1 MASRDELYDRFQDNL
16 DRVRGLVESYD
27 SSGRRGSGRRSV
39 KETDLLR
46 AAVVFLHATLED
58 LLRGLCEWKMPSANP
73 EAFSDI
79 PLAGTRGK
87 TRFGLAELAVFRGR
101 TVDEIITESVNE
113 FLEKET
119 YNHPGDI
126 KAVLAMIGIDP
137 TIVNK
142 YARTLAAMMSRRHW
156 IAHRADRRRIR
167 RPGDHAVMSLSSYL
181 VSHWITT
188 VDKFGDD
195 LRSAV

>member
-27 SSGRRGSGRRSV
+27 S
-39 KETDLLR
+39 K
-46 AAVVFLHATLED
+46 
-58 LLRGLCEWKMPSANP
+58 
-73 EAFSDI
+73 
-79 PLAGTRGK
+79 
-87 TRFGLAELAVFRGR
+87 
-101 TVDEIITESVNE
+101 
-113 FLEKET
+113 
-119 YNHPGDI
+119 
-126 KAVLAMIGIDP
+126 
-137 TIVNK
+137 
-142 YARTLAAMMSRRHW
+142 
-156 IAHRADRRRIR
+156 RIR

>member
-1 MASRDELYDRFQDNL
+1 MAIQDEIHDRFHDNL
-16 DRVRGLVESYD
+16 ERVRGLVESYE

-73 EAFSDI
+73 DAFSDI
-79 PLAGTRGK
+79 PLVGTRGK
-87 TRFGLAELAVFRGR
+87 TRFGLTELAGLRGR
-101 TVDEIITESVNE
+101 TVDEIITESVTE

-126 KAVLAMIGIDP
+126 KAALEMIGIDAK
-137 TIVNK
+137 IVNK
-142 YARTLAAMMSRRHW
+142 YSRPLAAIMSRRHW
-156 IAHRADRRRIR
+156 IAHRADRKRFR
-167 RPGDHAVMSLSSYL
+167 RPGDHPVMSL
-181 VSHWITT
+181 
-188 VDKFGDD
+188 K
-195 LRSAV
+195 